1 MARSVGKENE
11 SGREGRRE
19 GEFRELKIKVTH
31 SSRVSPPPPDDDPN
45 RTGLDE
51 NRSSRGV

>member
-31 SSRVSPPPPDDDPN
+31 SSRVSPPPDDESN
-45 RTGLDE
+45 RTGLDA